1 MVIIWL
7 YDGYIY
13 MSCYNRYVVIS
24 CYIMVANGYEWNMN
38 GLVLIY
44 YDILYELSKTS
55 NSHVQI
61 MGGWIEIL

>member
-1 MVIIWL
+1 
-7 YDGYIY
+7 
-13 MSCYNRYVVIS
+13 
-24 CYIMVANGYEWNMN
+24 MVANGYEWNMN